1 MWVKVQLYN
10 TLLILFVKWNEIN
23 ILILKLYRYNYEY
36 IFNISYAIFILYIK
50 KNICMEVYVAS
61 AWIVSTFREK
71 YRYYPTLGSQ
81 KCLVVFLFYL
91 YRKSHFSRA
100 S

>member
-1 MWVKVQLYN
+1 
-10 TLLILFVKWNEIN
+10 
-23 ILILKLYRYNYEY
+23 
-36 IFNISYAIFILYIK
+36 
-50 KNICMEVYVAS
+50 MEVYVAS